1 MEFIAPDP
9 DTLLPKLRDLVREK
23 VFVGDLTLTIVRP
36 DRTDKL
42 LDHPEVHEA
51 FRKDEYMPYWAEI
64 WPAARMLA
72 KILIREPLEGADVAL
87 ELGCGLG
94 VAGLVALS
102 RGLEVVFSDYD
113 ACALKFA
120 AENALT
126 NGYDRFRTRQLDFR
140 DPPADLRVPLVIGSD
155 LIYEARKVEP
165 LIACLKTVLLPGGRA
180 LLTDQDRIPTAV
192 FQAALRE
199 AGFTVTTQPT
209 KAGEPGGLRR
219 KGTLYRVHRPAS

>member
-9 DTLLPKLRDLVREK
+9 EALLPKLGDLVREK

-36 DRTDKL
+36 ERSDKL

-72 KILIREPLEGADVAL
+72 KILIRETLDENVAL

-94 VAGLVALS
+94 VAGLVALA

-120 AENALT
+120 AENALS

-140 DPPADLRVPLVIGSD
+140 DPPPDLRVPLVLGSD

-165 LIACLKTVLLPGGRA
+165 LIACLKAVLLPGGRA
-180 LLTDQDRIPTAV
+180 LLTDQDRIPTEV
-192 FQAALRE
+192 FQSALTD

-219 KGTLYRVHRPAS
+219 KGTLYRVHRPV

>member
-36 DRTDKL
+36 DRSDKL

-72 KILIREPLEGADVAL
+72 KILIREPLEGAEIAL

-113 ACALKFA
+113 ACALKFVA
-120 AENALT
+120 DNALA

-140 DPPADLRVPLVIGSD
+140 DPPTDLRVPLVIGSD

-165 LIACLKTVLLPGGRA
+165 LIGCLKAVLLPGGRA

-219 KGTLYRVHRPAS
+219 KGTLYRVHRPA

>member
-9 DTLLPKLRDLVREK
+9 ETLLPKLRDLVREK

-36 DRTDKL
+36 DRSDKL

-72 KILIREPLEGADVAL
+72 KILIREPLEETVAL

-94 VAGLVALS
+94 VVGLVALS

-120 AENALT
+120 ADNALA

-140 DPPADLRVPLVIGSD
+140 DPPADLRVPLVLGSD

-165 LIACLKTVLLPGGRA
+165 LIACLKSVLLPGGRA

-192 FQAALRE
+192 FQAALCE

-219 KGTLYRVHRPAS
+219 KGTLYRVHRPA

>member
-9 DTLLPKLRDLVREK
+9 NALLPKLGDLVREK

-36 DRTDKL
+36 EHSDKL

-72 KILIREPLEGADVAL
+72 KILIREPLEETVAL

-120 AENALT
+120 ADNALA

-140 DPPADLRVPLVIGSD
+140 DPPADLRVPLVLGSD

-165 LIACLKTVLLPGGRA
+165 LIACLKAVLLPGGRCCSR
-180 LLTDQDRIPTAV
+180 TRT
-192 FQAALRE
+192 
-199 AGFTVTTQPT
+199 GF
-209 KAGEPGGLRR
+209 RR
-219 KGTLYRVHRPAS
+219 RSSRRRCRARASS